1 MKSFEILEETYIHEN
16 KKVTFKLGKNSS
28 ANDYLMKNSEKE
40 DWWFHLA
47 DFPSGHCLV
56 EIEKISSK
64 GENPKL
70 EKFEIDTASTLIKEN
85 CKLKNHNK
93 KLKVNYL
100 QMKFVRSGKEKGQA
114 ILLKNPEICFI

>member
-1 MKSFEILEETYIHEN
+1 MSLDILEETYTYEN
-16 KKVTFKLGKNSS
+16 KKVTFKLGKNSL

-40 DWWFHLA
+40 DWWFHLS

-56 EIEKISSK
+56 EIEKISTK

-70 EKFEIDTASTLIKEN
+70 EKFDIETASSLIKEN

-93 KLKVNYL
+93 KLKISYL
-100 QMKFVRSGKEKGQA
+100 QMKFVKSGKEKGQA
-114 ILLKNPEICFI
+114 ILLKNPEIYFI